1 MPTPTE
7 MAQRAAQAGLTL
19 NAGQMADLALA
30 WRQLVGLIARIPRD
44 RPLLDDQ
51 AYVFR
56 LPPPSAQAEAPA
68 RKAAARVPAKPKAQ
82 AKAKAKAPAKAKAA
96 SKAKATANA
105 KAGAKPAAP
114 RRTAG
119 RRA

>member
-30 WRQLVGLIARIPRD
+30 WRQLVGLIARISRD

-51 AYVFR
+51 AYAFR
-56 LPPPSAQAEAPA
+56 LPPPGAQAEAPA
-68 RKAAARVPAKPKAQ
+68 RKAATRAPAKPKAP
-82 AKAKAKAPAKAKAA
+82 AKAKAPAMAKASAKTKAPAKAKAA
-96 SKAKATANA
+96 
-105 KAGAKPAAP
+105 AKPAAS
-114 RRTAG
+114 RRAAG